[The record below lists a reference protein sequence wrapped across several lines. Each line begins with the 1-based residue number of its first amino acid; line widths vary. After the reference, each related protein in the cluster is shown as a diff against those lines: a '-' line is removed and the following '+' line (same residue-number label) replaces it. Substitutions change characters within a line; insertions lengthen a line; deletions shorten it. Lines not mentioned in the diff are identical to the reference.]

1 MIITITMT
9 SLSRPVR
16 VTCDVTTWGETPQTR
31 DNPGAPAGFEVEAAY
46 IDGERLDLE
55 QFSEAEVC
63 DLDALVEAK
72 LLRDGEAAMD
82 SHAEYMS
89 DCRRERWGA

>member
-16 VTCDVTTWGETPQTR
+16 VTCDVSTWGETPQTR
-31 DNPGAPAGFEVEAAY
+31 DNPGEPAGFEVEAAY

-55 QFSEAEVC
+55 QFSEAEAE

-72 LLRDGEAAMD
+72 LLRDSEAALD
-82 SHAEYMS
+82 SHAEYMA
-89 DCRRERWGA
+89 DCRSERWGA

>member
-16 VTCDVTTWGETPQTR
+16 VTCDVSTWGETPQTR
-31 DNPGAPAGFEVEAAY
+31 DNPGEPAGFEVEAAY

-55 QFSEAEVC
+55 QFSEAEV
-63 DLDALVEAK
+63 DALDALVEAK
-72 LLRDGEAAMD
+72 LLRDGEAALD
-82 SHAEYMS
+82 SHAEYMA
-89 DCRRERWGA
+89 DCRSERWGA

>member
-16 VTCDVTTWGETPQTR
+16 VTCDVSTWGETPQTR
-31 DNPGAPAGFEVEAAY
+31 DTPGEPAGFAVEAAY

-55 QFSEAEVC
+55 QFSAAEV
-63 DLDALVEAK
+63 DALDALVEAK
-72 LLRDGEAAMD
+72 LLRDGED
-82 SHAEYMS
+82 TP
-89 DCRRERWGA
+89 

>member
-16 VTCDVTTWGETPQTR
+16 VTCDVSTWGETPQTR
-31 DNPGAPAGFEVEAAY
+31 DNPGEPAGFEVEAAY

-55 QFSEAEVC
+55 QFSEAEVE
-63 DLDALVEAK
+63 DLYALVEAK

-89 DCRRERWGA
+89 DCRSERWGA

>member
-1 MIITITMT
+1 MILTVTMT

-16 VTCDVTTWGETPQTR
+16 VTCDVTSWGETPPTR
-31 DNPGAPAGFEVEAAY
+31 DNPGEPAGFEVEAAY
-46 IDGERLDLE
+46 IDGERLDLGL
-55 QFSEAEVC
+55 FSEAEAE

-89 DCRRERWGA
+89 DCRSERWGA